1 MKDFFLCNE
10 KSLSVELIHP
20 SNNSEKSNFEHSQ
33 TIKISSNESVRYA
46 TIKISNYLLLS
57 RVQVKWQYDFLFIV
71 RSFMK
76 KAVVIIL

>member
-1 MKDFFLCNE
+1 MKIIDFLCNE

-20 SNNSEKSNFEHSQ
+20 SNNSEESNFEHSQ

-57 RVQVKWQYDFLFIV
+57 RVQVK
-71 RSFMK
+71 
-76 KAVVIIL
+76 

>member
-1 MKDFFLCNE
+1 MKDFFWYNE

>member
-1 MKDFFLCNE
+1 MKNFFLCNE

-71 RSFMK
+71 HSFMK